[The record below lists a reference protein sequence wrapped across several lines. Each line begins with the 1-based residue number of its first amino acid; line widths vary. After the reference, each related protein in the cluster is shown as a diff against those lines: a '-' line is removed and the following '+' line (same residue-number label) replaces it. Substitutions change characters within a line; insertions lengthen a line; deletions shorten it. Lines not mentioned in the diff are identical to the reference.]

1 MSSPV
6 VHQHAVA
13 GGNVSAMR
21 PTGSWLRQAAVLALK
36 DLRVEYRSREIVY
49 TMAFFAAMVVL
60 MFSFGFLDSGPSAA
74 IKPSLLAPG
83 FLFIAMLFAGT
94 VGLGRAFDRERH
106 NDTMRG
112 LLMAPV
118 PRSAIFCGKA
128 TAITAFIV
136 GVQLVVVPL
145 VWFFFQPPLFADPL
159 ALVAILLLAAIG
171 FATVG
176 SVFAAMLLRT
186 RSRDVL
192 LPVVLYPLLIPLLI
206 TGVKGVGGIIGN
218 DPGMVAFSIKFILF
232 YDVVFAAVALWTF
245 ESLVIE

>member
-1 MSSPV
+1 MSRAEIRP
-6 VHQHAVA
+6 AAA
-13 GGNVSAMR
+13 GWVTLR
-21 PTGSWLRQAAVLALK
+21 RVSWLRQVATLALK

-60 MFSFGFLDSGPSAA
+60 MFSFSFLEAGASAELGPAQLS
-74 IKPSLLAPG
+74 PG

-94 VGLGRAFDRERH
+94 VGLSRAFDRERT

-112 LLMAPV
+112 LLMSPV

-128 TAITAFIV
+128 VAITAFIV

-145 VWFFFQPPLFADPL
+145 VWFFFEPPLFASPL
-159 ALVAILLLAAIG
+159 SLVAILLLSAIG

-206 TGVKGVGGIIGN
+206 VGVKGVGGIIGN

-232 YDVVFAAVALWTF
+232 YDVMFAAAALWTF